1 MTSYRTYRK
10 VRRVALERRRTETEE
25 SETLLG
31 MIVQDE
37 REAAARTKKI
47 YPTVASP
54 RYNPRYNRAR
64 RPVHYVRRRQAE
76 SRGSHSQSDVEQPRS
91 EVRQYPVNTLPET
104 NW

>member
-1 MTSYRTYRK
+1 MTSYRTFRK
-10 VRRVALERRRTETEE
+10 VRRVALERRRTETGE

-31 MIVQDE
+31 MIEQDE
-37 REAAARTKKI
+37 REAAARSKKM

-54 RYNPRYNRAR
+54 RLYNRAR
-64 RPVHYVRRRQAE
+64 RPVHYVRRRQAT
-76 SRGSHSQSDVEQPRS
+76 SRRSNSQSDVEQPRS